1 MMDWFVRRF
10 IKAALVWLG
19 LGVTLGVAMA
29 AYPMW
34 IIYRPAHVHMNL
46 LGFVTMMIY
55 GVAYYVVP
63 RFFGHPLYSKR
74 LAGAHWWI
82 SNLGLA
88 VMVVGFIMAPH
99 FGQRSVPVLATGGT
113 LSAFGA
119 FAFIFNVWR
128 TIDGPAALQRIAQ
141 APASRKPPL
150 APTDS

>member
-1 MMDWFVRRF
+1 MDWFVRRF

-19 LGVTLGVAMA
+19 LGVTMGVAMA
-29 AYPMW
+29 VHPMW

-63 RFFGHPLYSKR
+63 RFFGHSLYSKR
-74 LAGAHWWI
+74 LAGAHWWL
-82 SNLGLA
+82 SNIGLG

-99 FGQRSVPVLATGGT
+99 FGQRSVPVLASGGT
-113 LSAFGA
+113 LSALGA

-128 TIDGPAALQRIAQ
+128 TIDGPAALRRIAE
-141 APASRKPPL
+141 APASRRPPL
-150 APTDS
+150 VQKDS

>member
-1 MMDWFVRRF
+1 MDWFVRRF

-19 LGVTLGVAMA
+19 LGVTMGVAMA
-29 AYPMW
+29 VHPMW

-63 RFFGHPLYSKR
+63 RFFGHSLYSKR
-74 LAGAHWWI
+74 LAGAHWWL
-82 SNLGLA
+82 SNIGLG

-99 FGQRSVPVLATGGT
+99 FGQRSVPILGAGGT
-113 LSAFGA
+113 LSALGA

-128 TIDGPAALQRIAQ
+128 TIDGPAALQRVAQ
-141 APASRKPPL
+141 VPASRRPPL
-150 APTDS
+150 VQKDS